1 MDPAD
6 GFAQPSLACA
16 EQIWERAQNPAS
28 ASKAL
33 FSIVIFCGAFDR
45 ERRLDGAQSREHVSL
60 GREDSAEDSAHEH
73 DVTLRRRVLDAQ
85 EIALLE
91 THEPRFL
98 IVASTFTG

>member
-1 MDPAD
+1 MDLAS

-45 ERRLDGAQSREHVSL
+45 ERRLEANKPN
-60 GREDSAEDSAHEH
+60 AA
-73 DVTLRRRVLDAQ
+73 T
-85 EIALLE
+85 
-91 THEPRFL
+91 
-98 IVASTFTG
+98 VAGGLS